1 MNEELLKDVTGV
13 ALDVVQSWV
22 EDQDLPV
29 PGSAWALLGDLLALG
44 FAEALVDKFESDDIE
59 FVDGDK
65 SDS

>member
-22 EDQDLPV
+22 EDQDLPI

-44 FAEALVDKFESDDIE
+44 FAEAFVDKFESDGIQ

-65 SDS
+65 SDR

>member
-1 MNEELLKDVTGV
+1 VNEELLKDVTGV

-44 FAEALVDKFESDDIE
+44 FSEAFVDKFESSDIE

-65 SDS
+65 IDS

>member
-13 ALDVVQSWV
+13 ALDVVQGWV
-22 EDQDLPV
+22 EDQDLPI
-29 PGSAWALLGDLLALG
+29 PGSAWTLLAELSMG
-44 FAEALVDKFESDDIE
+44 FSEAFVDKFESGDIE

>member
-22 EDQDLPV
+22 EDQDLPI

-44 FAEALVDKFESDDIE
+44 FAEAFVDKFESDDIE